1 MMKNKLIAFLII
13 FSSLIPSAFAEG
25 IFDEANTTIIE
36 EDGLIFNTTISTYY
50 ETGTWEKA
58 GLGFSEHTL
67 KKSSQA
73 GAKAGWDGVR
83 PGDNGYYEVYI
94 WKNVIENGDPNV
106 LVSWFATGSSS
117 GTCFIDCSSGES
129 GWEYVG
135 TTNTSDLAFDID
147 ITASGEGVATISC
160 FRLVRTTKDA
170 FLNYLNNGGDQVL
183 ILKIGA
189 ANSLLNDRK
198 VNMTMGEAVINNS
211 RTMVPLRF
219 IMEIMGADV
228 VWDAETR
235 KIDITYGDKNI
246 IFTVDSSQY
255 SVNGEIKTLDSAP
268 YISNNRTMV
277 PLRVFSEAL
286 EKKVHWDERGVV
298 VISGKELSDYQ
309 SAVEKGLGL

>member
-1 MMKNKLIAFLII
+1 MKTKLLAFFIAF
-13 FSSLIPSAFAEG
+13 SCLIPSALAG
-25 IFDEANTTIIE
+25 DIFDEANTTVIG
-36 EDGLIFNTTISTYY
+36 EDGLIFNTTIATYY
-50 ETGTWEKA
+50 ENGSWENG
-58 GLGFSEHTL
+58 GLGFSEHIL
-67 KKSSQA
+67 RKSSQA

-117 GTCFIDCSSGES
+117 GTCFIDCSTGET

-135 TTNTSDLAFDID
+135 TTNTSDLVFDID

-170 FLNYLNNGGDQVL
+170 FINYLNTGGDRVL
-183 ILKIGA
+183 TLKIGA
-189 ANSLLNDRK
+189 KTALLNDRK

-228 VWDAETR
+228 EWDGETQ
-235 KIDITYGDKNI
+235 KITITYGDKTI
-246 IFTVDSSQY
+246 VFTVGSSEY
-255 SVNGEIKTLDSAP
+255 SVNGEAKVLDSAP
-268 YISNNRTMV
+268 YIVNDRTMV
-277 PLRVFSEAL
+277 PLRVFSEAV
-286 EKKVHWDERGVV
+286 EKKVYWDDRGVV
-298 VISGKELSDYQ
+298 VISGAELSDYI
-309 SAVEKGLGL
+309 SVVEKGLGL

>member
-1 MMKNKLIAFLII
+1 MKTKLLALFMVL
-13 FSSLIPSAFAEG
+13 SSLIPSALAED
-25 IFDEANTTIIE
+25 IFDEANTTIVG
-36 EDGLIFNTTISTYY
+36 EDGLIFNTAVAAYY
-50 ETGTWEKA
+50 ENGTWEKG
-58 GLGFSEHTL
+58 GLGFSENIL

-117 GTCFIDCSSGES
+117 GTCFIDCSTGES

-135 TTNTSDLAFDID
+135 TTNTSDLVFDID

-170 FLNYLNNGGDQVL
+170 FLNYLKNGGEQVL
-183 ILKIGA
+183 TLKIGA
-189 ANSLLNDRK
+189 KSALLNDRI

-228 VWDAETR
+228 LWDGENK
-235 KIDITYGDKNI
+235 KIDITYGDKKI
-246 IFTVDSSQY
+246 VFTVGSSEY
-255 SVNGEIKTLDSAP
+255 NVNGELKELDAPP

-277 PLRVFSEAL
+277 PLRVFSEAV

-298 VISGKELSDYQ
+298 VISGTELSDYI